1 MEYIPL
7 STFPNLRKSH
17 LQVIGKPLYL
27 LQEVHVLVVTHMVN
41 LCGVNS
47 WEQKR
52 TRSKMA
58 HRAELGSQT
67 APKTYFSIFPP
78 AFN

>member
-1 MEYIPL
+1 MEYISL

-27 LQEVHVLVVTHMVN
+27 LQEVHVSVVTHMVN

-47 WEQKR
+47 WEQKW

-67 APKTYFSIFPP
+67 ALKTYFSIFPP